1 MVRWL
6 FLVGVLAALAASGQ
20 AAPVASACHPDRF
33 FEKSLNL
40 DRDLAKEEVVAVD
53 SHDCRHT
60 SFKAYVHIR
69 DRCEGI
75 WHTYDLNSEAQ
86 VLEQFKIV
94 NADGWTKR
102 PEVFF
107 VTRRLGTPPSGIA
120 EVVRLDQRSGCARVH
135 TLFAYSPQDPAL
147 RGFAVEL
154 KDAAA
159 RHRGLEIVL
168 TKTYATSEQVLTYRY
183 DRKRE
188 RYVVYG

>member
-6 FLVGVLAALAASGQ
+6 LLVAVLAALAASGH

-33 FEKSLNL
+33 LQQRVNL
-40 DRDLAKEEVVAVD
+40 DRDTAKEEVIAVD

-69 DRCEGI
+69 DRCDGI
-75 WHTYDLNSEAQ
+75 WHTYDLNSDAQ

-107 VTRRLGTPPSGIA
+107 VTRRLGSPPSGIA

-135 TLFAYSPQDPAL
+135 TLFAYSPQDASL

-154 KDAAA
+154 KNAAE
-159 RHRGLEIVL
+159 RYRGLEIVL
-168 TKTYATSEQVLTYRY
+168 TKTYATSERVLTYRY
-183 DRKRE
+183 DVKLD
-188 RYVVYG
+188 RYVVY